1 MVRRRWKAQGGSA
14 REGQALPPR
23 CISGPVPGTSSR
35 LGHKRDPQLP
45 AVAFTERTFVK
56 RVSFNF
62 ACKKIILHIFC
73 TSLTVPIEPGP
84 CGFAEGRGHDFL
96 RPQPH
101 PRGEG
106 GIGKRRQQ
114 PGNREPGGRAG
125 GRLPCS
131 FAQRPSPRPSAGAT
145 EPSLPAQWR
154 PVPSVARSGTVCPP
168 GRVSQ
173 FWTKPGGAELLL
185 GGAFV
190 LWFDIF
196 LDSMLQ
202 FSFFWFFVSFKF
214 CFSRGRGGRKCL
226 QSSVATHLVFTFA
239 NVNQV

>member
-185 GGAFV
+185 GVLLFCGSTFFLTACCSFHSFGFSSLLNFV
-190 LWFDIF
+190 FP
-196 LDSMLQ
+196 
-202 FSFFWFFVSFKF
+202 
-214 CFSRGRGGRKCL
+214 GGGEEE
-226 QSSVATHLVFTFA
+226 SVYKVL
-239 NVNQV
+239 

>member
-1 MVRRRWKAQGGSA
+1 MPHCSRDLELTGTASSFISLGQDAELGGVESQLFGRGARKAATPVCVHGGRVVRRRWKAQGGSA

-106 GIGKRRQQ
+106 GIGKRRRQ

-125 GRLPCS
+125 GRAVALQLRPE
-131 FAQRPSPRPSAGAT
+131 AQPTPVCRGHRAQPSSPVAASPQRGEEWHCLSARKG
-145 EPSLPAQWR
+145 Q
-154 PVPSVARSGTVCPP
+154 PV
-168 GRVSQ
+168 
-173 FWTKPGGAELLL
+173 
-185 GGAFV
+185 
-190 LWFDIF
+190 
-196 LDSMLQ
+196 LDKTR
-202 FSFFWFFVSFKF
+202 W
-214 CFSRGRGGRKCL
+214 C
-226 QSSVATHLVFTFA
+226 
-239 NVNQV
+239 

>member
-106 GIGKRRQQ
+106 GIGKRQRQ

-125 GRLPCS
+125 GCPAASPRGPAHARLQGPQSPAFQPSGGQSPAWRGVALSVRQEGSASSGQNQVVLSFCWAVLLFCGLTFFLTACCS
-131 FAQRPSPRPSAGAT
+131 FHSFGFS
-145 EPSLPAQWR
+145 SLLNF
-154 PVPSVARSGTVCPP
+154 V
-168 GRVSQ
+168 
-173 FWTKPGGAELLL
+173 FPGGGEEESVYK
-185 GGAFV
+185 V
-190 LWFDIF
+190 L
-196 LDSMLQ
+196 
-202 FSFFWFFVSFKF
+202 
-214 CFSRGRGGRKCL
+214 
-226 QSSVATHLVFTFA
+226 
-239 NVNQV
+239 